1 MLPTFLVDGFVAGT
15 WQLDRTDGAVAI
27 TLRPFAKLR
36 RDDAAALEA
45 EADRLLTLM
54 GEASRTVRLA
64 P

>member
-1 MLPTFLVDGFVAGT
+1 MAGT
-15 WQLDRTDGAVAI
+15 WQLERTDGAAAI
-27 TLRPFAKLR
+27 TLRAFAKLR